1 MKKVVSLLL
10 VLCMVFALCA
20 CGAKEEAAA
29 PAKAADAPAAEAP
42 AVDDTVYT
50 LNFYHT
56 FAGTGQEQEWIMKA
70 AEEISAQTNGKVVLN
85 VVPDGTMGGE
95 DETIP
100 QVMAGSLDMS
110 LSGPSVWGT
119 NAGITALDWSEYPY
133 VVTNYSEMNAL
144 GEILPAIT
152 NKQLEELGVEQLYCL
167 GAMSQ
172 GIRCL
177 CTIDPVNVMAD
188 AKGLKIRVP
197 TSNVYESTVAAFGC
211 SPTAMSS
218 SQVITGLANKTIDG
232 FESDPGSIIPRGQQE
247 SFNYYTE
254 TNHIASLNLLMINK
268 AKLESLPVEY
278 QDAIKTVFKDI
289 CVQQCYDRVDYNNE
303 LTQVMVDAGVEVVT
317 LAPEVFEEFR
327 AAAYAFSAE
336 MIEKEGVQSY
346 VDEAM
351 AYVAANAK

>member
-1 MKKVVSLLL
+1 
-10 VLCMVFALCA
+10 
-20 CGAKEEAAA
+20 
-29 PAKAADAPAAEAP
+29 
-42 AVDDTVYT
+42 
-50 LNFYHT
+50 
-56 FAGTGQEQEWIMKA
+56 
-70 AEEISAQTNGKVVLN
+70 
-85 VVPDGTMGGE
+85 MGGE

-100 QVMAGSLDMS
+100 QVMAGALDMS

-144 GEILPAIT
+144 GEILPDIT

-172 GIRCL
+172 GIRCM
-177 CTIDPVNVMAD
+177 CTIDKIETMAD
-188 AKGLKIRVP
+188 CEGLKIRVP

-247 SFNYYTE
+247 SFGYYTE

-268 AKLESLPVEY
+268 QKLESLPVEY
-278 QDAIKTVFKDI
+278 QDVIKTVFKDI
-289 CVQQCYDRVDYNNE
+289 CVKQCYDRVDFNNE
-303 LTQVMVDAGVEVVT
+303 LTQVMIDAGVEVVT

-327 AAAYAFSAE
+327 ASAYAFSAAQ
-336 MIEKEGVQSY
+336 IEKEGVQAF

>member
-1 MKKVVSLLL
+1 MKKLISLLL

-20 CGAKEEAAA
+20 CGAKEEAPAAA
-29 PAKAADAPAAEAP
+29 PAAAEEAP

-56 FAGTGQEQEWIMKA
+56 FAGTGQEQEWILEA
-70 AEEISAQTNGKVVLN
+70 AKQISEQTNGKVVIN
-85 VVPDGTMGGE
+85 AVPDGTMGGE

-144 GEILPAIT
+144 GEILPDIT
-152 NKQLEELGVEQLYCL
+152 NKQLEALGVDQLYCL

-278 QDAIKTVFKDI
+278 QDVIKTVFKDI
-289 CVQQCYDRVDYNNE
+289 CVKQCYDRVDFNNE
-303 LTQVMVDAGVEVVT
+303 LTQVMIDAGVEVVT

-336 MIEKEGVQSY
+336 MIEKEGVQAF

>member
-1 MKKVVSLLL
+1 MKKVISLLL

-29 PAKAADAPAAEAP
+29 PAQDAAPAEAP
-42 AVDDTVYT
+42 AADDTVYT

-56 FAGTGQEQEWIMKA
+56 FAGTGQEQEWILKA
-70 AEEISAQTNGKVVLN
+70 VDEISAQTNGKVVIE

-100 QVMAGSLDMS
+100 QVMSGSLAMS

-144 GEILPAIT
+144 GEILPDLT
-152 NKQLEELGVEQLYCL
+152 NKQLEELGVEELYCL

-177 CTIDPVNVMAD
+177 CTIDPVNTMAD
-188 AKGLKIRVP
+188 AEGLKIRVP

-268 AKLESLPVEY
+268 GILESMPAEY
-278 QDAIKTVFKDI
+278 QEVVKTVFKDI
-289 CVQQCYDRVDYNNE
+289 CVQQCYDRVDFNNE
-303 LTQVMVDAGVEVVT
+303 LTQVMIDAGVEVVT

-327 AAAYAFSAE
+327 ASAYEFSAKQ
-336 MIEKEGVQSY
+336 IEAEGVQAI

>member
-1 MKKVVSLLL
+1 MPQLKTKITRAQLLDDL
-10 VLCMVFALCA
+10 YKNLKMGTSSTTDILGRVKDPDLR
-20 CGAKEEAAA
+20 
-29 PAKAADAPAAEAP
+29 AEM
-42 AVDDTVYT
+42 T
-50 LNFYHT
+50 
-56 FAGTGQEQEWIMKA
+56 
-70 AEEISAQTNGKVVLN
+70 
-85 VVPDGTMGGE
+85 
-95 DETIP
+95 
-100 QVMAGSLDMS
+100 
-110 LSGPSVWGT
+110 
-119 NAGITALDWSEYPY
+119 
-133 VVTNYSEMNAL
+133 
-144 GEILPAIT
+144 
-152 NKQLEELGVEQLYCL
+152 
-167 GAMSQ
+167 
-172 GIRCL
+172 
-177 CTIDPVNVMAD
+177 
-188 AKGLKIRVP
+188 
-197 TSNVYESTVAAFGC
+197 
-211 SPTAMSS
+211 
-218 SQVITGLANKTIDG
+218 KTIDG

-278 QDAIKTVFKDI
+278 QDVIKTVFKDI

>member
-1 MKKVVSLLL
+1 MKKVISLLL

-20 CGAKEEAAA
+20 CGAKEEAPAAA
-29 PAKAADAPAAEAP
+29 PAEDAAAP
-42 AVDDTVYT
+42 AVDDKVYT

-56 FAGTGQEQEWIMKA
+56 FAGTGQEQEFILKA
-70 AEEISAQTNGKVVLN
+70 AEEISAQTNGKVVIE

-100 QVMAGSLDMS
+100 QVMSGSLAMS

-144 GEILPAIT
+144 GEILPDIT
-152 NKQLEELGVEQLYCL
+152 NKQLEALGVEQLYCL

-177 CTIDPVNVMAD
+177 CTIDPVNTMAD
-188 AKGLKIRVP
+188 AEGLKIRVP

-247 SFNYYTE
+247 SFKYYTE

-268 AKLESLPVEY
+268 GILESMPVEY
-278 QDAIKTVFKDI
+278 QDVIKTVFKDI

-303 LTQVMVDAGVEVVT
+303 LTQVMIDAGVEVVT
-317 LAPEVFEEFR
+317 LAPEVFEAFKN
-327 AAAYAFSAE
+327 AAYAFSAAQ
-336 MIEKEGVQSY
+336 IEAEGVQEF
-346 VDEAM
+346 VDEAY
-351 AYVAANAK
+351 AYIAANAK

>member
-1 MKKVVSLLL
+1 MKKVISLLL

-20 CGAKEEAAA
+20 CGAKEEPAAA
-29 PAKAADAPAAEAP
+29 PAEDAAEAP

-56 FAGTGQEQEWIMKA
+56 FAGTGHEQEWIMKA
-70 AEEISAQTNGKVVLN
+70 VDAIAEQTDGKVVIN
-85 VVPDGTMGGE
+85 VQPDGTMGGE
-95 DETIP
+95 DETVP
-100 QVMAGSLDMS
+100 QVMAGALDMS

-144 GEILPAIT
+144 GEILPDLT
-152 NKQLEELGVEQLYCL
+152 NKQLEELGVDLYCL
-167 GAMSQ
+167 GEMSQ

-177 CTIDPVNVMAD
+177 CTTSPVNTMAD
-188 AKGLKIRVP
+188 AEGLKIRVP
-197 TSNVYESTVAAFGC
+197 KSNVYESTVAAFGC
-211 SPTAMSS
+211 SPTGMSS
-218 SQVITGLANKTIDG
+218 SEVISALANGTIDG
-232 FESDPGSIIPRGQQE
+232 FESDPGSIIPRGQQDA
-247 SFNYYTE
+247 FDYYTE

-268 AKLESLPVEY
+268 SNLQKLPAEY
-278 QDAIKTVFKDI
+278 QEIIIAEFKQASVD
-289 CVQQCYDRVDYNNE
+289 QCYDRVDFNNE
-303 LTQVMVDAGVEVVT
+303 LTQVMIDAGVEVVT

-327 AAAYAFSAE
+327 ASAYEFSAKQ
-336 MIEKEGVQSY
+336 IEAEGVQAI